1 MYNGF
6 DNLLKAEENA
16 KRILDLFDIINRFML
31 GSKVD
36 NTSVLYDRDVAKR
49 QSDYITTLYSHN
61 NALILISSQSENRG
75 CKMVMREFG
84 YHDAYYH
91 RNNDTFDPK
100 QVIDVKTDSSVGVG
114 CFATIT
120 MGIIVRNTD

>member
-1 MYNGF
+1 MYNRF

-36 NTSVLYDRDVAKR
+36 NTSVLYDCDIAKR

-100 QVIDVKTDSSVGVG
+100 QVIDVKTDSSGVSG
-114 CFATIT
+114 ALLRLPW
-120 MGIIVRNTD
+120 GLL